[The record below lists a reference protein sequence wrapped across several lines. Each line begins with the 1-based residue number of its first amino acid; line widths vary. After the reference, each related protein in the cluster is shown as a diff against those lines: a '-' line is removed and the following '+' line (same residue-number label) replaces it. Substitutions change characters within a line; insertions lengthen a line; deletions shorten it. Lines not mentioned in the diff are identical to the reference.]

1 MNSIPYESRP
11 YAEQLSSDEQ
21 AAFQFWANSD
31 FSKRRPIEHYLKTR
45 QYHPDVA
52 VQLQQA
58 INDELIATVESY
70 GANNLRAAISAWDA
84 FVDARTE
91 RLNRE
96 AKR

>member
-11 YAEQLSSDEQ
+11 YAEQLSPDGQE
-21 AAFQFWANSD
+21 AFQFWANIY
-31 FSKRRPIEHYLKTR
+31 FSERRPIEHYLKTR

-58 INDELIATVESY
+58 IDGNLVSTVESY

-84 FVDARTE
+84 FVDARRE
-91 RLNRE
+91 RLERK